1 MPTIG
6 WIPFL
11 KPEPCVYVK
20 NMFPKIFILKQNI
33 PSRKYVEIEELG
45 NLTIQ
50 NQEEEATK
58 RPDTET

>member
-1 MPTIG
+1 
-6 WIPFL
+6 
-11 KPEPCVYVK
+11 
-20 NMFPKIFILKQNI
+20 MFPKIFILKQNI